1 MAGVCNRLEEG
12 YVPRPNDG
20 NVLAA
25 VVDRIRGLLDQ
36 VENLI
41 TEIKVHDQSLFHTN
55 GITLKHKWQMFHH
68 ISNSRLIESLSDM
81 RKEMTSLV
89 SKAELVAKTFT
100 TVFQNKSGPKNI
112 ASKKRK
118 NKKKNKDRKTKR
130 FQKNLEQVVNYL
142 LSEEGRKMY
151 KEGNVI
157 YDTDLKIDRELPL
170 SITASKI
177 KHLVH
182 LLNTGNFTHRAR
194 CTIVDL
200 VPSNLSTK
208 LLNEMDGDDEA
219 IQSCSDVS
227 SDDDTM
233 TEEEAQ

>member
-1 MAGVCNRLEEG
+1 MAGIGNRLEEG

-25 VVDRIRGLLDQ
+25 VVDTIRGLLDQ

-41 TEIKVHDQSLFHTN
+41 TEINAHDQLLFDTN
-55 GITLKHKWQMFHH
+55 GRTLKHKWQMFHH

-100 TVFQNKSGPKNI
+100 TSGLENI

-118 NKKKNKDRKTKR
+118 NNNKQNKDRKTKR
-130 FQKNLEQVVNYL
+130 FQKNLEQVSNYL
-142 LSEEGRKMY
+142 LYEEGRKMY

-157 YDTDLKIDRELPL
+157 ETLI
-170 SITASKI
+170 
-177 KHLVH
+177 
-182 LLNTGNFTHRAR
+182 
-194 CTIVDL
+194 
-200 VPSNLSTK
+200 
-208 LLNEMDGDDEA
+208 
-219 IQSCSDVS
+219 
-227 SDDDTM
+227 
-233 TEEEAQ
+233 